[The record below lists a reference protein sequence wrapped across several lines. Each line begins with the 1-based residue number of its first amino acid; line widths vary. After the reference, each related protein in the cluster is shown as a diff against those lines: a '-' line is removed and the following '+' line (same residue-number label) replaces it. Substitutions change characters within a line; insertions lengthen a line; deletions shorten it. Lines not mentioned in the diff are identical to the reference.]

1 MSLKNIQDEIELL
14 ELTINQSKEN
24 EDEDG
29 KLSEELIQLYEKKMA
44 YLKAFLIK
52 RN

>member
-29 KLSEELIQLYEKKMA
+29 KLSGELLQLYEKKMA
-44 YLKAFLIK
+44 DLK
-52 RN
+52 